1 MKYSELNLDPRLNS
15 AIEKLN
21 YSEATAIQE
30 QTIPHILAGKD
41 VAGLAQTGTG
51 KTAAFLIP
59 LIERILRTQNDPNHE
74 RAIKNWNA
82 RSFILIL
89 VPTRELADQI
99 NENVGKI
106 AFGTGLKSYPLY
118 GGTGYEK
125 QKEALLSGLQFVVST
140 PGRLIDLYKENH
152 VDLKQV
158 AAIIFDEADR
168 MFDMGFKDDMKYIL
182 SRVPRERQFLVFSA
196 TLNFDVLN
204 TAYQFGA
211 EPVEIN
217 ISRDQAKAENVKDV
231 ILHVG
236 HEEKPQFLLSIIKK
250 ENPKQTMIFTNFKH
264 NVDRL
269 AKFLM
274 DNGIPAMGISSLMN
288 QSQRNSVIEKFK
300 AENDHNVLVATDV
313 AARGLDI
320 NGVDLVVNFEM
331 PQDAES
337 YVHRIGRT
345 GRAGN
350 EGKAFSLISDRDID
364 SLSRVEDY
372 TKKKIEPL
380 FMEDTELIKDFKP
393 FQSEDHVF
401 KRRGDGPRDNR
412 GPRGRGGDRGDRG
425 GRPDRKDRGPRPPR
439 AEGSE
444 TRQRPEGARTEGS
457 RVEGAEHRS
466 RPEAGDGR
474 PQQARG
480 QGAQH
485 PRPQRPHHA
494 KEHSR
499 SEHKHGDRPRQGQAK
514 SRPAN
519 ANGSQVRP
527 QDSVQAKPAQSRN
540 FRSNG
545 RGGQAKAAAPK
556 SIGAKVK
563 SFFQKIFG

>member
-1 MKYSELNLDPRLNS
+1 MKYSELNLDTRLFS

-21 YSEATAIQE
+21 YAEATAIQE
-30 QTIPHILAGKD
+30 QTIPHILAGRD

-59 LIERILRTQNDPNHE
+59 LIERILKTLERSESE
-74 RAIKNWNA
+74 RAFKNWGSL
-82 RSFILIL
+82 SFVLIL

-99 NENVGKI
+99 NDNIVKI
-106 AFGTGLKSYPLY
+106 AAGTGLKSFPLY

-125 QKEALLSGLQFVVST
+125 QKEALQSGLQFVVST

-158 AAIIFDEADR
+158 GAIVFDEADR

-182 SRVPRERQFLVFSA
+182 GRVPRERQFLVFSA

-217 ISRDQAKAENVKDV
+217 ISRDQAKAENVKDF
-231 ILHVG
+231 IMHLG
-236 HEEKPQFLLSIIKK
+236 HEEKPQHLLSILKK
-250 ENPKQTMIFTNFKH
+250 ENPKQAMIFTNFKH

-269 AKFLM
+269 ALFLSN
-274 DNGIPAMGISSLMN
+274 NGIPAMGISSLMN
-288 QSQRNSVIEKFK
+288 QTQRNSVIEKFK
-300 AENDHNVLVATDV
+300 ADNDKNILVATDV

-350 EGKAFSLISDRDID
+350 EGKAFSLICDRDID
-364 SLSRVEDY
+364 SLSRVEEY
-372 TKKKIEPL
+372 TKKKIEAQYL
-380 FMEDTELIKDFKP
+380 EDADLVKEFKAFTDEETSFKKKFDRPRPHGKDR
-393 FQSEDHVF
+393 Q
-401 KRRGDGPRDNR
+401 G
-412 GPRGRGGDRGDRG
+412 G
-425 GRPDRKDRGPRPPR
+425 GRPDRNRGFTPRGDRPDRSGERPDRRPRP
-439 AEGSE
+439 AHQQDANGATQAGS
-444 TRQRPEGARTEGS
+444 TP
-457 RVEGAEHRS
+457 
-466 RPEAGDGR
+466 AGTTHADKPQFKRHDNNR
-474 PQQARG
+474 PQQHKG
-480 QGAQH
+480 G
-485 PRPQRPHHA
+485 PRREPHQQQRPAHQPKQSNA
-494 KEHSR
+494 KNADA
-499 SEHKHGDRPRQGQAK
+499 KH
-514 SRPAN
+514 
-519 ANGSQVRP
+519 ANGNAKATSAP
-527 QDSVQAKPAQSRN
+527 KPNQARN
-540 FRSNG
+540 FRSNANVVKTNSNKTIT
-545 RGGQAKAAAPK
+545 Q
-556 SIGAKVK
+556 KVK

>member
-1 MKYSELNLDPRLNS
+1 MKYSELNLDSRLNT

-30 QTIPHILAGKD
+30 QTIPHILEGKD

-59 LIERILRTQNDPNHE
+59 LIERILRTQTTPEDN
-74 RAIKNWNA
+74 RAFKNWNI

-99 NENVGKI
+99 NENVTKL
-106 AFGTGLKSYPLY
+106 ADGTGLKSYPLY

-125 QKEALLSGLQFVVST
+125 QKEALQSGLQFIVST

-158 AAIIFDEADR
+158 SAIVFDEADR

-217 ISRDQAKAENVKDV
+217 ISRDQAKAENVKDC
-231 ILHVG
+231 IIHLG
-236 HEEKPQFLLSIIKK
+236 HNEKPQHLLSILKK
-250 ENPKQTMIFTNFKH
+250 VNPKQAMIFTNFKH
-264 NVDRL
+264 NVDRI
-269 AKFLM
+269 AMFLM
-274 DNGIPAMGISSLMN
+274 QNGIPAMGISSLMN
-288 QSQRNSVIEKFK
+288 QTQRNKVIEKFK
-300 AENDHNVLVATDV
+300 AENDQNILVATDV

-350 EGKAFSLISDRDID
+350 EGKAYSLICDRDID

-372 TKKKIEPL
+372 TKKKIDADFL
-380 FMEDTELIKDFKP
+380 EDTDLVKDFKP
-393 FQSEDHVF
+393 FNSEENVF
-401 KRRGDGPRDNR
+401 KKRMDRPRHSGKFD
-412 GPRGRGGDRGDRG
+412 RGGDRGDRSDSG
-425 GRPDRKDRGPRPPR
+425 VERQRDDRPPR
-439 AEGSE
+439 DSRDQRDRRPKAVKPDNEARSTFNKKQNRE
-444 TRQRPEGARTEGS
+444 PRHPNRQ
-457 RVEGAEHRS
+457 
-466 RPEAGDGR
+466 
-474 PQQARG
+474 
-480 QGAQH
+480 
-485 PRPQRPHHA
+485 
-494 KEHSR
+494 
-499 SEHKHGDRPRQGQAK
+499 
-514 SRPAN
+514 
-519 ANGSQVRP
+519 
-527 QDSVQAKPAQSRN
+527 QAKPINSVVTTGTSSAVANKEKFKNQNSSTAKPSQAGSTRN
-540 FRSNG
+540 FRSNTNTKT
-545 RGGQAKAAAPK
+545 KASSK
-556 SIGAKVK
+556 TISQKVK

>member
-1 MKYSELNLDPRLNS
+1 MKYSELNLDSRLFS

-21 YSEATAIQE
+21 YNETTAIQE
-30 QTIPHILAGKD
+30 QAIPPILAGRD

-59 LIERILRTQNDPNHE
+59 LIERILKTLDRNEGE
-74 RAIKNWNA
+74 RCFKNWTA

-99 NENVGKI
+99 NENVEKLASGC
-106 AFGTGLKSYPLY
+106 GLKSYPLY

-125 QKEALLSGLQFVVST
+125 QKEALQSGLQFVVST

-158 AAIIFDEADR
+158 AAVVFDEADR

-182 SRVPRERQFLVFSA
+182 SRIPRERQFLVFSA

-211 EPVEIN
+211 EPIEIN
-217 ISRDQAKAENVKDV
+217 ISRDQAKAENVKDC
-231 ILHVG
+231 IIHLG
-236 HEEKPQFLLSIIKK
+236 NDEKPQHLLSILKK

-269 AKFLM
+269 AMFLSN
-274 DNGIPAMGISSLMN
+274 NGIPAMGISSLMN
-288 QSQRNSVIEKFK
+288 QTQRNNVIEKFK
-300 AENDHNVLVATDV
+300 AENDKNVLVATDV

-320 NGVDLVVNFEM
+320 NGVDLVINFEM

-350 EGKAFSLISDRDID
+350 EGKAYSLISDKDID

-372 TKKKIEPL
+372 TKKKIEAQFL
-380 FMEDTELIKDFKP
+380 EDSDLIKEFKP
-393 FQSEDHVF
+393 FSDEETSY
-401 KRRGDGPRDNR
+401 KRKF
-412 GPRGRGGDRGDRG
+412 DRQRPSKERG
-425 GRPDRKDRGPRPPR
+425 GRHERGAPRSKDRFERGERSDRRPRPPEAAKNNENTQGGLNLNER
-439 AEGSE
+439 PKLNKEARHL
-444 TRQRPEGARTEGS
+444 RQPGS
-457 RVEGAEHRS
+457 RRDQDRKNGQS
-466 RPEAGDGR
+466 PRPLAAVTDTNSKAG
-474 PQQARG
+474 PQQSKAHHGKANQVAR
-480 QGAQH
+480 
-485 PRPQRPHHA
+485 
-494 KEHSR
+494 S
-499 SEHKHGDRPRQGQAK
+499 
-514 SRPAN
+514 
-519 ANGSQVRP
+519 
-527 QDSVQAKPAQSRN
+527 
-540 FRSNG
+540 FRSNANA
-545 RGGQAKAAAPK
+545 AKSVK
-556 SIGAKVK
+556 KKTITQKVK